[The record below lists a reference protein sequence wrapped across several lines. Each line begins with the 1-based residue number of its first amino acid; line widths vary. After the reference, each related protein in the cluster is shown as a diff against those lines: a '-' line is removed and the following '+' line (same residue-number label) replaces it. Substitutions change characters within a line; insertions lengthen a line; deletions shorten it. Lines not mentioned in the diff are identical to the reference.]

1 MGETRENAIRILF
14 LDVCMKIEELTA
26 EIYHYFGNVY
36 AEFPD
41 ASLLWKKTAL
51 EEENHRKQF
60 ELVLHLRDEV
70 EFDINPSDLQRAL
83 RIHGKII
90 TLLDIVKHKTPDLIG
105 AFTLAVEMEENLA
118 DLHVQTAVRFRDESL
133 VRLFE
138 AFGRADQEH
147 VEALKRL
154 LTILLLPE
162 SEMNNLEKK
171 EW

>member
-1 MGETRENAIRILF
+1 MGETSENAARILF
-14 LDVCMKIEELTA
+14 LDVCMKIEELSA
-26 EIYHYFGNVY
+26 EIYHYFGDVY
-36 AEFPD
+36 AGFPD

-51 EEENHRKQF
+51 EEENHRRQF

-70 EFDINPSDLQRAL
+70 AFDINPVDLQRAM

-90 TLLDIVKHKTPDLIG
+90 TLLDIVKQKTPDLIG

-147 VEALKRL
+147 ISAMKRYQ
-154 LTILLLPE
+154 TILLLPV
-162 SEMNNLEKK
+162 SEMKS
-171 EW
+171 